1 MTLKTIPLV
10 LILSLLASC
19 AQLPNQG
26 TSEVRAPNK
35 LAGLQAELTFL
46 TWKSD
51 LPDGSFPKTGQA
63 THIYV
68 TDTEFKT
75 DGSKVNLPNAQGSY
89 ESTRLGDNQLKDSGF
104 NKTFNGRY
112 EIVYTF
118 LTKTS
123 GTFEED
129 WGNGAIYWTGTFEVS
144 DI

>member
-1 MTLKTIPLV
+1 MTLKTIPLI

-19 AQLPNQG
+19 AQLSSQSI
-26 TSEVRAPNK
+26 SEVNAPKK

-46 TWKSD
+46 TWESD

-89 ESTRLGDNQLKDSGF
+89 ESLHRYHASTYPAVLTVVHLAAPYPQYQQELGDGF
-104 NKTFNGRY
+104 VTDKLHR
-112 EIVYTF
+112 
-118 LTKTS
+118 LTL
-123 GTFEED
+123 
-129 WGNGAIYWTGTFEVS
+129 
-144 DI
+144 